1 MRGKRDAK
9 MKATDYNEIA
19 AMARFSCDADSDF
32 RRDVKL
38 VVNTCVDEILRE
50 SCDAFA
56 DTSASSEGWHVQRES
71 NPPGKKL
78 ATP

>member
-56 DTSASSEGWHVQRES
+56 DTTPSAPVSKVGFLES
-71 NPPGKKL
+71 PPRSRN
-78 ATP
+78 